1 MHLLEDGKSIF
12 FEIPQLNPVMQFHL
26 YLELKTRDGRA
37 FKPDIYYSI
46 FHQGEDFTDFP
57 GYQASDKNKWND
69 FPHPE
74 ESPDDPRLLAQE
86 AQVKIVGDEKVL
98 AAIEQVELDAIASFQ
113 YAHRELRV

>member
-46 FHQGEDFTDFP
+46 FHQGEDFT
-57 GYQASDKNKWND
+57 GYRASDKNNGTT
-69 FPHPE
+69 
-74 ESPDDPRLLAQE
+74 SPIPTKARSIRGCSLGKHMPKSCEMKKYWPRLN
-86 AQVKIVGDEKVL
+86 K
-98 AAIEQVELDAIASFQ
+98 SNSM
-113 YAHRELRV
+113 RLRAFNMRRGN